1 MGSQESVAV
10 GGGGAPAYPL
20 LTSSHPHSL
29 LILTP
34 TRPSHAHHPAA
45 CSVKSL
51 LIVAM
56 LVTTLLVVV
65 WCAAEHGATSPGA
78 DDSPSNVV
86 QDTHKYYNLS
96 VYQNNAAQSFDK
108 NFIDMESAEI
118 KHGLSNTMV
127 GAESV
132 KPLFSFPFYGHVVEE
147 FFITTHGFLS
157 LSPRLH
163 DYIYKTQYI
172 APLRVKLDPSRSN
185 SSTISVLSLPDRL
198 PVEWSNVSVMA
209 DAEHPSGGAFTFQ
222 VTLRP
227 NGDIVFVYIEVQPVL
242 TTAALYDHEPVAGI
256 SDAFLLHGSELHL
269 YNKIN
274 IDNIDINTRTVA
286 IFSALPTCVAQTS
299 CNQCSDLRQSSN
311 FSCVWCEAA
320 GHCSDGADRKRE
332 HWDTNE
338 CPLSNSTTCDAK
350 SHNEW
355 RTSSFEAEPLL
366 QTSTSTIVSA
376 VISSVLIIILISI
389 FLAFV
394 YLYGKYN
401 EDTLVGRHIKRLKQS
416 YEQFGGATAAKMTSL
431 ELGKKKS
438 QAKAKAK
445 SKPVSEFVNPH
456 PMATNNNVITA
467 SM

>member
-1 MGSQESVAV
+1 MM
-10 GGGGAPAYPL
+10 
-20 LTSSHPHSL
+20 
-29 LILTP
+29 
-34 TRPSHAHHPAA
+34 
-45 CSVKSL
+45 
-51 LIVAM
+51 AM
-56 LVTTLLVVV
+56 LVTVVLLTVL
-65 WCAAEHGATSPGA
+65 AAEHGAA
-78 DDSPSNVV
+78 DSPSNTV
-86 QDTHKYYNLS
+86 QDSHKYYNLS

-127 GAESV
+127 GAESI
-132 KPLFSFPFYGHVVEE
+132 KPLFSFPFYGHMVEE

-198 PVEWSNVSVMA
+198 TVEWSNVSVMA

-269 YNKIN
+269 YSKIN
-274 IDNIDINTRTVA
+274 IDNVMINTRTVA
-286 IFSALPTCVAQTS
+286 TFSARPTCIAQASCSSCVSLSQTS
-299 CNQCSDLRQSSN
+299 E
-311 FSCVWCEAA
+311 FACVWCEAS
-320 GHCSDGADRKRE
+320 GCSDGADRLRE
-332 HWDTNE
+332 HWNNNQCHLTNT
-338 CPLSNSTTCDAK
+338 TTC
-350 SHNEW
+350 STQQTGHTEW
-355 RTSSFEAEPLL
+355 RTSQLTVSSPGL
-366 QTSTSTIVSA
+366 QTSTLVSA
-376 VISSVLIIILISI
+376 LVSSVCVLLLIILFII
-389 FLAFV
+389 FI

-401 EDTLVGRHIKRLKQS
+401 QETTIGRYIKTMQES
-416 YEQFGGATAAKMTSL
+416 YQQFGDKSKFKSFPSL
-431 ELGKKKS
+431 ELGKKIS
-438 QAKAKAK
+438 EKAKAK
-445 SKPVSEFVNPH
+445 VKPAREFVNPH
-456 PMATNNNVITA
+456 PMANNNNVITA

>member
-1 MGSQESVAV
+1 
-10 GGGGAPAYPL
+10 
-20 LTSSHPHSL
+20 
-29 LILTP
+29 
-34 TRPSHAHHPAA
+34 
-45 CSVKSL
+45 
-51 LIVAM
+51 
-56 LVTTLLVVV
+56 
-65 WCAAEHGATSPGA
+65 
-78 DDSPSNVV
+78 
-86 QDTHKYYNLS
+86 
-96 VYQNNAAQSFDK
+96 
-108 NFIDMESAEI
+108 
-118 KHGLSNTMV
+118 MV
-127 GAESV
+127 GAETIS
-132 KPLFSFPFYGHVVEE
+132 PLFPFPFYGHVVED
-147 FFITTHGFLS
+147 FYITTHGFLS

-172 APLRVKLDPSRSN
+172 APLRIKLDPSRSN

-198 PVEWSNVSVMA
+198 TVEWSNVSVMA
-209 DAEHPSGGAFTFQ
+209 EAEHPSGGSFTFQ
-222 VTLRP
+222 VTIRP

-274 IDNIDINTRTVA
+274 IDNVDINTRTVA
-286 IFSALPTCVAQTS
+286 VFQALPTCVSQSTCS
-299 CNQCSDLRQSSN
+299 QCADLRQASN

-332 HWDTNE
+332 QWNNNE
-338 CPLSNSTTCDAK
+338 CHLSNSTTCDAK

-355 RTSSFEAEPLL
+355 RHSAFEAQPIL
-366 QTSTSTIVSA
+366 QTATSTIVSA
-376 VISSVLIIILISI
+376 VISSVLIIILIII
-389 FLAFV
+389 FVAFV

-401 EDTLVGRHIKRLKQS
+401 EDTVVGRYLKRLKQS
-416 YEQFGGATAAKMTSL
+416 YEQFGGATAKMTSL